1 MTTAATS
8 PTAAAPRS
16 TPRERFGWWFQPVP
30 VARMDVLAR
39 VAYVVILFYVW
50 VNDWF
55 ARAHAFAPGSFYR
68 PVFIQRLLGIP
79 APSSASIVTLEIVI
93 TVACLFGL
101 TRRAPRATAA
111 VLFVTYGLWISWDFG
126 FGKVDHD
133 RLTMLVALLA
143 FACTPRTGA
152 DRRTLEEHVGWAFRL
167 IQVVFVLSYPF
178 SAITKIRLA
187 GLEWPQSAVF
197 ARAIVRRGSW
207 LGDLVLS
214 PPWILVVGQWA
225 FLAFELIAVVALVRK
240 GPLRTHALIGIFF
253 LHLFTWSTIGIHF
266 GGHTMFLLAF
276 LPLENLA
283 PWFRRK
289 LGRPPRPEPTP
300 A

>member
-1 MTTAATS
+1 MLMNASSAACCW
-8 PTAAAPRS
+8 AI
-16 TPRERFGWWFQPVP
+16 
-30 VARMDVLAR
+30 VALE
-39 VAYVVILFYVW
+39 VVIT
-50 VNDWF
+50 
-55 ARAHAFAPGSFYR
+55 
-68 PVFIQRLLGIP
+68 LGC
-79 APSSASIVTLEIVI
+79 IV
-93 TVACLFGL
+93 GW

-111 VLFVTYGLWISWDFG
+111 VVLVAYLLWISWCFG

-143 FACTPRTGA
+143 FACTPRTGP
-152 DRRTLEEHVGWAFRL
+152 DRAVVEEQVGWAFRL
-167 IQVVFVLSYPF
+167 IQVVFVLAYPF

-214 PPWILVVGQWA
+214 PPWILQAGQWA

-240 GPLRTHALIGIFF
+240 GPLRNLALVGIFF

-276 LPLENLA
+276 LPLERLR
-283 PWFRRK
+283 PWPRGK
-289 LGRPPRPEPTP
+289 LGRAP
-300 A
+300 ANSAGPAELGNLGHATSP